1 MGVVARRRQAA
12 WERRWYLGVQM
23 PVQAAALQD
32 WSTRCGIEW
41 SIPAEQQIDR
51 SPAPSEDKRQIYGPV
66 RMTG

>member
-1 MGVVARRRQAA
+1 
-12 WERRWYLGVQM
+12 M